1 MKRPALWWLDL
12 LVLGVWA
19 ALVYFGWYVRLGR

>member
-12 LVLGVWA
+12 LVVGAWVAIIL
-19 ALVYFGWYVRLGR
+19 YGWQAGR